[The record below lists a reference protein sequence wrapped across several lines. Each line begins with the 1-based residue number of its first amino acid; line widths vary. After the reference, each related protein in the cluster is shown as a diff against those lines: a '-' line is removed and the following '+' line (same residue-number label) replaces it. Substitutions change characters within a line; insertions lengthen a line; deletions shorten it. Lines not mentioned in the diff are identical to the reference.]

1 MTFVSYAKNHEDY
14 RLFLALEAIDQGRY
28 IDLCAAADQLGSIS
42 QAFYERGWSGICHQN
57 TGHNRK
63 RDHQFAGALG
73 DLVRLERD
81 WIRADTIHFMAID
94 AVTAAQ
100 QLSAFFECDE
110 ARPWL
115 LVVRNASGTAT
126 NDDIAGVLAKA
137 GYIFSWS
144 DGVNHFWVIG
154 SQKALVTSSFSPLTH
169 RDALIGIE
177 LLLLRVESR
186 TNRRLAQEL
195 IKTNQLL
202 AERDKKILELNLGFE
217 TCQLAHQNAINARD
231 ALLAAVNQKKPS
243 NKVKL
248 IARCSA
254 AYWKARALLVNGI
267 RLPAR
272 KLFAYI
278 ERRPLLLARLM
289 QKLSAHPALEKIA
302 RKIVGKPKLVKSM
315 PMTRQVDEPCPTLSP
330 DALKAYHQII
340 GS

>member
-28 IDLCAAADQLGSIS
+28 IDLCPAADQLGSIS
-42 QAFYERGWSGICHQN
+42 QAFYERGWSGICHHN
-57 TGHNRK
+57 TGHSRK
-63 RDHQFAGALG
+63 RDHQFAGVLS

-94 AVTAAQ
+94 AVTPAQ

-115 LVVRNASGTAT
+115 LVVRNASGMAV
-126 NDDIAGVLAKA
+126 NDDITGVLAKA

-144 DGVNHFWVIG
+144 DGVNHFWAIG
-154 SQKALVTSSFSPLTH
+154 SQKALVTGSFSPVTH

-177 LLLLRVESR
+177 LLKLRVESR
-186 TNRRLAQEL
+186 TNRLLAQEL
-195 IKTNQLL
+195 SKTRIKL
-202 AERDKKILELNLGFE
+202 AEREKEIDALNLGLE
-217 TCQLAHQNAINARD
+217 SSRKAYDNAMHAYEAALASGNRFPLGLIKKAIAM
-231 ALLAAVNQKKPS
+231 P
-243 NKVKL
+243 
-248 IARCSA
+248 
-254 AYWKARALLVNGI
+254 RALLRKS
-267 RLPAR
+267 RLILVKSVRIPAL
-272 KLFAYI
+272 KVFAYI

-289 QKLSAHPALEKIA
+289 QKLSAHPALEQIV
-302 RKIVGKPKLVKSM
+302 RKIIGKPKLVTPM
-315 PMTRQVDEPCPTLSP
+315 PRQADEPCPTLSP